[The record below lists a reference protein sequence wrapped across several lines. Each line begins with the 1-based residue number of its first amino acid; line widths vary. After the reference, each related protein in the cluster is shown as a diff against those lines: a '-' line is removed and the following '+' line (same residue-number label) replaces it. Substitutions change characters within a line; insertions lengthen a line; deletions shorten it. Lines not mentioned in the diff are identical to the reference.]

1 MAAAGTY
8 ISRQYRQHALKKLCN
23 VALMKRFGTTDT
35 NEITAFADAYT
46 AAVEVRDAAQAD
58 LNTKSA
64 TADAYYNTLTTNEQ
78 AILLEVRR
86 FAPAAFDIP
95 TADQV
100 LRRPHSAARHCPR
113 PRPPPEKL
121 RSVWIFWFSKAS
133 RTAVIW
139 NCLLLFAVGKPS

>member
-1 MAAAGTY
+1 
-8 ISRQYRQHALKKLCN
+8 
-23 VALMKRFGTTDT
+23 MKRFGTTDT

-95 TADQV
+95 SADAALRSCA
-100 LRRPHSAARHCPR
+100 LRRREVSDDEARADPVRDEPPLEPHPELAALSMVAGAGFGNAHARSTRSCSA
-113 PRPPPEKL
+113 
-121 RSVWIFWFSKAS
+121 
-133 RTAVIW
+133 
-139 NCLLLFAVGKPS
+139 G